1 MAAGLQLTFGGA
13 RGGQVDRGTFY
24 PRYELSK
31 LQIAEP
37 TLYYIDKNY
46 VEPTRIDWEA
56 MFDAGLDAV
65 ERRVPRVLFT
75 RAPGGRTLAVEIGT
89 FRSVLEVAP
98 IDDLRSLQEQLRTV
112 ATLLEEHLDPDDIPG
127 DGRPPLVPLAE
138 VEYALVNGMLTT
150 LDPHTV
156 LLEPEDAREMDMENQ
171 GEFGGLG
178 ITIELDGKDR
188 QLTVK
193 CTLDDAPAARSG
205 IRSDDRLMRIDGEST
220 LNMTLDEAV
229 TRLRGSVGVP
239 IVLDVLHDGATEP
252 VSVEVTR
259 DLIPARPV
267 ESELLQGDVGWI
279 RISGF
284 HDKVEHDLVDSL
296 SSLHRDAGGD
306 LRGLVLDLRGNPG
319 GYLNQAVRVADTF
332 LEAGDIV
339 STVDGRGQKTEPPET
354 ANRAAEPHYPIVVL
368 VDAGSASASE
378 IVAGALQDNERA
390 VIVGERT
397 FGKGSVQNLHPF
409 YDDSKLKLTTSRYL
423 SPGERSLQSVGVP
436 ADIELVPSIVPTS
449 AELPAH
455 LFHREHLR
463 READL
468 DRALEGTLVRT
479 DDPPYAA
486 RYLEPERGGGCE
498 TGPDLERDPELQFAR
513 DLIMSAGTAWRRPDV
528 LASAAPVVSSHGRAW
543 NASIVSAFADRDV
556 DWQDGPAWPRDR
568 AHPTLDVAVSMGD
581 GALVA
586 GEETELSVTVVNRSD
601 RALWRVAAIARG
613 SDLLEGEELFFGKLA
628 AGGSATATLR
638 VDVPAGWPAE
648 EVPATLVFR
657 DSGRGDLW
665 STPMD
670 VRVEASPMPA
680 FATSWT
686 LTDADGDGRLS
697 AGEELA
703 LAVRVTNVGEGRARS
718 PYVRLR
724 NRSGKAVELVEAA
737 FEPLSPSGAE
747 GLLPGETASGVLHL
761 QVASVPRD
769 GGAALVMLEVG
780 DMEAVDRGA
789 WLRRSVSTEAGQS
802 EGILLSLEEPLPARA
817 GAHRSP
823 EIAITRVPALRA
835 EGGRV
840 TLSGMV
846 EDDGAIEDVMVFSGS
861 DKVFLE
867 TGGPGL
873 TSLPFT
879 ADIDLQAGEN
889 ILSVVARDA
898 DGFVSTRSLVT
909 WAGETAELAQATPD
923 P

>member
-13 RGGQVDRGTFY
+13 RGGQAERGSFY
-24 PRYELSK
+24 PGYELSK
-31 LQIAEP
+31 LEIAEP
-37 TLYYIDKNY
+37 TLYYVDKNY
-46 VEPTRIDWEA
+46 VDPTRIDWDA

-75 RAPGGRTLAVEIGT
+75 RAPGGRTLAVEIGA
-89 FRSVLEVAP
+89 FRSVVDVAP
-98 IDDLRSLQEQLRTV
+98 IDDLRSLQEQLRSV

-138 VEYALVNGMLTT
+138 VEYALVNGMLST
-150 LDPHTV
+150 LDPHTL

-193 CTLDDAPAARSG
+193 CTLDGAPAALSG
-205 IRSDDRLMRIDGEST
+205 IRSEDRLMRIDGEST
-220 LNMTLDEAV
+220 LNMSLDEAV
-229 TRLRGSVGVP
+229 SRLRGSVGVP
-239 IVLDVLHDGATEP
+239 IVLDVLHEGAAEP
-252 VSVEVTR
+252 VSVEVLR

-267 ESELLQGDVGWI
+267 ESELLQGNVGWV

-284 HDKVEHDLVDSL
+284 HEKVEHDLVDAL

-332 LEAGDIV
+332 LDSGDIV

-354 ANRAAEPHYPIVVL
+354 ANRAAEPQYPLVVL
-368 VDAGSASASE
+368 VDASSASASE
-378 IVAGALQDNERA
+378 IVAGALRYNERA

-409 YDDSKLKLTTSRYL
+409 FDDSKLKLTISRYL
-423 SPGERSLQSVGVP
+423 SPGERSLQAVGVP
-436 ADIELVPSIVPTS
+436 ADIELVPSIVPTDPDQ
-449 AELPAH
+449 PAH

-468 DRALEGTLVRT
+468 DRALEATLARV
-479 DDPPYAA
+479 DDPPFTA
-486 RYLEPERGGGCE
+486 RYLEPERNGGCD
-498 TGPDLERDPELQFAR
+498 TGPDLERDPELQLAR

-528 LASAAPVVSSHGRAW
+528 LAAASPVVSSHGKGW
-543 NASIVSAFADRDV
+543 NAAIVSAFSQRGV
-556 DWQDGPAWPRDR
+556 DWQDGPGWPRGEEPP
-568 AHPTLDVAVSMGD
+568 ALDVTVVVGEGS
-581 GALVA
+581 LVA
-586 GEETELSVTVVNRSD
+586 GEESELSVTVTNRTD
-601 RALWRVAAIARG
+601 RSLWRVAAVARG

-628 AGGSATATLR
+628 PGATATASVR

-648 EVPATLVFR
+648 EVPASLVFR
-657 DSGRGDLW
+657 DAGRGDL
-665 STPMD
+665 STTPLD
-670 VRVEASPMPA
+670 VKVDAAPMPA

-703 LAVRVTNVGEGRARS
+703 LDVKVTNVGDGRARS

-724 NRSGKAVELVEAA
+724 NRSGKAVELREAA

-747 GLLPGETASGVLHL
+747 GLLPGESASGVLHL
-761 QVASVPRD
+761 QVATAPSD
-769 GGAALVMLEVG
+769 GGPALVMLEVG

-802 EGILLSLEEPLPARA
+802 EGILLSLDEPLPAPS
-817 GAHRSP
+817 GVHRSP

-835 EGGRV
+835 GSGRV

-846 EDDGAIEDVMVFSGS
+846 EDDGAIEDVMVFAGS

-867 TGGPGL
+867 TGGEGL

-879 ADIDLQAGEN
+879 ADIDLQPGEN
-889 ILSVVARDA
+889 IVSIVARDA

-923 P
+923 R